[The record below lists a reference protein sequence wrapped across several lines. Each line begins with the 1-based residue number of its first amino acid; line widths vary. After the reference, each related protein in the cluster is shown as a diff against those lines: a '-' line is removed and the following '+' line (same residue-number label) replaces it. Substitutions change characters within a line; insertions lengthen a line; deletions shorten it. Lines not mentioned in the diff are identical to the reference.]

1 MSAENASQLSQ
12 KLSGPLDAVLTKHRA
27 DICRLAG
34 NSGSLTANALKDD
47 ALVRKI
53 AEYCHDAL
61 PWPLR
66 MAVKKPAFVDF
77 VMANRGTVIARLTV
91 ADATPA
97 AG

>member
-12 KLSGPLDAVLTKHRA
+12 KLSGPLDAVLSKHRS

-34 NSGSLTANALKDD
+34 SSGALTANALQNDT
-47 ALVRKI
+47 LMRKI

-77 VMANRGTVIARLTV
+77 VMANRGTVVARLTSTDR
-91 ADATPA
+91 AQA

>member
-1 MSAENASQLSQ
+1 MSAENAVPLSE

-34 NSGSLTANALKDD
+34 SSQSLTANALQNDT
-47 ALVRKI
+47 LMRKI

-77 VMANRGTVIARLTV
+77 VMANRGTVIARLTA
-91 ADATPA
+91 ADAAPA